1 MICVNCG
8 RAINGKICDC
18 CGTDYRT
25 DEEKKELEC
34 NHIYD
39 SVMYEE
45 SPEYMTLNLLFKCQK
60 CNQVATIRTTR
71 EFFRSITEK
80 RW

>member
-8 RAINGKICDC
+8 RPINGKICDC

-25 DEEKKELEC
+25 EEEKKEIEC

-39 SVMYEE
+39 SVKYEE
-45 SPEYMTLNLLFKCQK
+45 LPRNMYANLLFKCRK
-60 CNQVATIRTTR
+60 CNQVTTIPITR
-71 EFFRSITEK
+71 ELFRSITG

>member
-1 MICVNCG
+1 MICKNCG
-8 RAINGKICDC
+8 RPISGKICDY

-25 DEEKKELEC
+25 DEEKKEIEC
-34 NHIYD
+34 DHLFD

-45 SPEYMTLNLLFKCQK
+45 NWRDMTVNLLFKCQK
-60 CNQVATIRTTR
+60 CNQVTTIPITR
-71 EFFRSITEK
+71 ELSRSITG

>member
-1 MICVNCG
+1 MICINCG

-25 DEEKKELEC
+25 DEEKKEIEC

-45 SPEYMTLNLLFKCQK
+45 LPEYMLVNLMFKCQK
-60 CNQVATIRTTR
+60 CNKVTTIRTTR
-71 EFFRSITEK
+71 DFLRSITVM

>member
-1 MICVNCG
+1 MICKNCG
-8 RAINGKICDC
+8 RPIDGKICDY

-25 DEEKKELEC
+25 DEEKKEIEC

-39 SVMYEE
+39 LVKYEE
-45 SPEYMTLNLLFKCQK
+45 DLRYMTVNLLFKCNK
-60 CNQVATIRTTR
+60 CNQVTTIRTTR
-71 EFFRSITEK
+71 ELFRSITG

>member
-1 MICVNCG
+1 MICKNCG
-8 RAINGKICDC
+8 RPISDKICDY

-25 DEEKKELEC
+25 DEEKKEIEC
-34 NHIYD
+34 NHLYN

-45 SPEYMTLNLLFKCQK
+45 DPRHMTANLIFKCHK
-60 CNQVATIRTTR
+60 CKQCTTIRTTG
-71 EFFRSITEK
+71 ELFRSII

>member
-1 MICVNCG
+1 MICINCG

-39 SVMYEE
+39 SAMYEE
-45 SPEYMTLNLLFKCQK
+45 SPIDLTVNLIFKCQK
-60 CNQVATIRTTR
+60 CKQVAKIKTTR
-71 EFFRSITEK
+71 DFLRSITVM

>member
-8 RAINGKICDC
+8 RPLSDKICDY

-25 DEEKKELEC
+25 DEEKKEIEC
-34 NHIYD
+34 NHIYG
-39 SVMYEE
+39 SLIIEE
-45 SPEYMTLNLLFKCQK
+45 SSKYMTANLIFKCQK
-60 CNQVATIRTTR
+60 CNQFTTIPITR
-71 EFFRSITEK
+71 ELFRSMTE

>member
-8 RAINGKICDC
+8 RPLSGNICDY

-25 DEEKKELEC
+25 DEEKKEIEC
-34 NHIYD
+34 DHLFE
-39 SVMYEE
+39 SVKYEE
-45 SPEYMTLNLLFKCQK
+45 SIKDMTVNLLFKCCK
-60 CNQVATIRTTR
+60 CNQVTTIRTTR
-71 EFFRSITEK
+71 ELFRSIT

>member
-8 RAINGKICDC
+8 RAINGKVCDC

-25 DEEKKELEC
+25 DEEKRELEC

-45 SPEYMTLNLLFKCQK
+45 LPMGMTGKLIFKCQK
-60 CNQVATIRTTR
+60 CNQVTTIHITSD
-71 EFFRSITEK
+71 FMRSIK
-80 RW
+80 NRR

>member
-1 MICVNCG
+1 MICKNCG
-8 RAINGKICDC
+8 RPISNKVCDY

-39 SVMYEE
+39 SVMYEDF
-45 SPEYMTLNLLFKCQK
+45 SMDRIPKLLFECQK
-60 CNQVATIRTTR
+60 CKQIVTIR
-71 EFFRSITEK
+71 IT
-80 RW
+80 